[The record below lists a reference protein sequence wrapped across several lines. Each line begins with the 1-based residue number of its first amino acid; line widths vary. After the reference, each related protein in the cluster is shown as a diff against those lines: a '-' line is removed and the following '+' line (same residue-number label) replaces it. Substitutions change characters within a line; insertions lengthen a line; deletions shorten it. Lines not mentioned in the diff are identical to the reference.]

1 MPDPASADVAA
12 PSRGRSAGGRLIGR
26 RRELERIERLLAEP
40 AEGSPQVIQIAG
52 ESGIGKTRLLSHALE
67 LAAQTGWCT
76 LVGRAAEFESD
87 EPFGVFIGALDH
99 VCAELSD
106 DALAA
111 LGEENLRELSNL
123 LPALATRIAQTA
135 EPLPERPAG
144 VGMDRY
150 RLHRAVA
157 ALLGVLAAGR
167 PLLLVVDDLHWA
179 DPASVEL
186 LLYLLRRPPE
196 VPLCVAVA
204 FRSRQLGPKASAALQ
219 QAQRDSHGELIELSP
234 LSAEEARAFVP
245 ANVPPATAERLYRD
259 SGGNPFY
266 LEELVRALREGDEP
280 LSRAGD
286 GDGDPL
292 PPSVTAVIANELD
305 RLTPQAREL
314 AQAASVVGDPFEPEI
329 AGEIVDIDGARA
341 LDALDELSAHDLVQA
356 SSVPGRFTFRH
367 AIVRRAVYESA
378 GSGWRRSAHARAAAV
393 LGQRG
398 APAAARARHVERSAS
413 FGDAEAIRVLSEA
426 GYASTARAPAAAASW
441 FRAALRLLP
450 EEEDSGERLGLLLA
464 TAVSLGSAGDLEASR
479 DAFQEVLELQPA
491 TTLRS
496 SAVAA
501 AALVEHL
508 LGNHDQ
514 AQGLLLAALP
524 GLDDDAPEAAELKLE
539 IADGCFFSADWD
551 GMRYWAQRA
560 LEVGEP
566 TPMLQAGVGAALALA
581 HYGLQEAEAAEE
593 CAARAAAIA
602 DRMSDAEWAS
612 RLQSICLLGWSEYCV
627 GRLDDAE
634 HHMKRALAVSRTT
647 GQEHLSAAMLVVR
660 SMSNLALGRLA
671 AATEYAE
678 TAIDTSL
685 LSANQLFLTWAL
697 TVRCMVEI
705 DSGTPS
711 SAVRFGRKAVEAG
724 IESRS
729 AWSSVA
735 TLYLAEAWLEAG
747 EPEQFRRELFAGES
761 TPRLPPFA
769 FYAVHAYELL
779 TRAEL
784 ELGLPA
790 AAERWVEQA
799 TELAERIALP
809 APRAEAQRARARLL
823 LGEGD
828 FVAAASTA
836 RGSAEEA
843 ERSGQPLQAARSRLI
858 AGTALRQ
865 LGDPQAAV
873 EELRRAEGAFA
884 AYRAWRYRDQAAR
897 ELRRL
902 GVHALPPRGPAPL
915 GADLQALSRREQTI
929 ANLVHEG
936 RTNKEIAE
944 ELSISIKTV
953 ENHLTKIFRQL
964 ELSSRAQL
972 ATLVE
977 RSGGVPA

>member
-1 MPDPASADVAA
+1 
-12 PSRGRSAGGRLIGR
+12 
-26 RRELERIERLLAEP
+26 
-40 AEGSPQVIQIAG
+40 
-52 ESGIGKTRLLSHALE
+52 
-67 LAAQTGWCT
+67 
-76 LVGRAAEFESD
+76 
-87 EPFGVFIGALDH
+87 
-99 VCAELSD
+99 
-106 DALAA
+106 
-111 LGEENLRELSNL
+111 
-123 LPALATRIAQTA
+123 
-135 EPLPERPAG
+135 
-144 VGMDRY
+144 MDRY

-204 FRSRQLGPKASAALQ
+204 FRSRQLAPKTSAALQ
-219 QAQRDSHGELIELSP
+219 QAQRDSHGEPIELSP

-245 ANVPPATAERLYRD
+245 ANVPPATAERCTATAAATPSTSKSSCARCA
-259 SGGNPFY
+259 
-266 LEELVRALREGDEP
+266 RARSRC
-280 LSRAGD
+280 SRAGD
-286 GDGDPL
+286 GDGKPL
-292 PPSVTAVIANELD
+292 PRSVTAVIAHELD

-341 LDALDELSAHDLVQA
+341 LDALDELSAHDLVQT

-367 AIVRRAVYESA
+367 AIVRRAIYESA
-378 GSGWRRSAHARAAAV
+378 GSGWRRNAHARAAAV
-393 LGQRG
+393 LGERG
-398 APAAARARHVERSAS
+398 APRRRARPPRRALRELRRRRGDPRAERGRLRLHRARPRGGGRVVPRGAATAPRGAGLGRAPRACCSRSPSRSA
-413 FGDAEAIRVLSEA
+413 R
-426 GYASTARAPAAAASW
+426 PATSR
-441 FRAALRLLP
+441 RAATP
-450 EEEDSGERLGLLLA
+450 
-464 TAVSLGSAGDLEASR
+464 SR
-479 DAFQEVLELQPA
+479 KCSTLQPA

-514 AQGLLLAALP
+514 AQGLLLAALR

-581 HYGLQEAEAAEE
+581 HYGLQEARGRRGVAPRGPPRSRTA
-593 CAARAAAIA
+593 CPTRSG
-602 DRMSDAEWAS
+602 RS

-647 GQEHLSAAMLVVR
+647 GQEHLSGAMLVVR

-671 AATEYAE
+671 ARHR
-678 TAIDTSL
+678 
-685 LSANQLFLTWAL
+685 
-697 TVRCMVEI
+697 VRRDRDRHVA
-705 DSGTPS
+705 
-711 SAVRFGRKAVEAG
+711 AVRQPAVPHLGTHRPLHGGDRQRQPLLGRALRAQG
-724 IESRS
+724 GRSRIESRS

-790 AAERWVEQA
+790 AAARWVEQA
-799 TELAERIALP
+799 TELAERTALP

-828 FVAAASTA
+828 FVAAARTA

-858 AGTALRQ
+858 AGIALRQ
-865 LGDPQAAV
+865 LGDQQAAV

-902 GVHALPPRGPAPL
+902 GVHALPPRGPAPPARTCRRSA
-915 GADLQALSRREQTI
+915 GASRRSPTSCTRV
-929 ANLVHEG
+929 A
-936 RTNKEIAE
+936 RTRR
-944 ELSISIKTV
+944 SRRSSRSPSRRSRTTS
-953 ENHLTKIFRQL
+953 TKIFRQL